1 MKHSIGGIIFISLFI
16 PNLVLS
22 VQPEKPVEITIV
34 SEEIVSSPQESEE
47 ILWLARVI
55 YSETKNEDEMRLIAW
70 VVRNRV
76 ENDYWG
82 DTTYRSVVTRKNQ
95 FSGLNSY
102 DSQYEHNISLTYEDK
117 YKVWRK
123 ALVVATEIYHANENV
138 RPFDKNVQHFYS
150 PHVVATPDWANEDKH
165 AFSTHSN
172 TFAFYKGVK

>member
-1 MKHSIGGIIFISLFI
+1 MKQIIGGIIFISLLI

-22 VQPEKPVEITIV
+22 VQPGISAEITIV
-34 SEEIVSSPQESEE
+34 SEEAIASPQESEE

-55 YSETKNEDEMRLIAW
+55 YSETKNEQEMRLIAW

-82 DTTYRSVVTRKNQ
+82 DTTYKAVVTRKNQ

-102 DSQYEHNISLTYEDK
+102 DLQYAHNISLTYEDK
-117 YKVWRK
+117 YTIWRK
-123 ALVVATEIYHANENV
+123 ALGIATEIYHANENA
-138 RPFDKNVQHFYS
+138 RPFDKKIQHFYS
-150 PHVVATPDWANEDKH
+150 PLVVATPDWAHKDKH

-172 TFAFYKGVK
+172 TFAFYEGVK